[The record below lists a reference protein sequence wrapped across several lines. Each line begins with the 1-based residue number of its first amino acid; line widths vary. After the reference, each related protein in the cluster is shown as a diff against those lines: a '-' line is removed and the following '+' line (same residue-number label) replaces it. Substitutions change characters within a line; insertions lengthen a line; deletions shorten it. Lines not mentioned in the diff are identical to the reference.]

1 MNNIFVRFLLLF
13 KLLIVFWSAS
23 SIAVQEL
30 NLSLASKGIDSK
42 QLNLSINR
50 KIKEFSGDFGI
61 NSNIEI
67 NDNNALRVT
76 AVKTLSSKN
85 IFHLSQYYKGIV
97 IDGSSVSLVQSDN
110 ASSHLMGR
118 YIEGIDRD
126 IERFEQPSEFQLSD
140 FKEWLENSYSQQSD
154 SDISLEE
161 YTNQAV
167 IIINDDKTPQLA
179 YKAMFKLVAKNHVS
193 ITRPVIYVD
202 PYTQKV
208 IKQSERTL
216 YDRAAGSGP
225 GGNPKTGKHQY
236 NFVSGVIG
244 KTAKSANTF
253 IVKPNKD
260 LVEGEC
266 NWLGFNCDDDYYVL
280 NGTCSMDADGVQTIN
295 SEGTTSG
302 DTIYTYDC
310 DNTSNSGNENDM
322 SEFTYN
328 NWIDGYTP
336 INDAH
341 FHGQLVFE
349 MYQGFSNANNTVLND
364 GYLKRGLAGGP
375 LKGAPIKLR
384 VHYDEFWGNANWDG
398 TYVNI
403 GDGYDEFYPM
413 VSLDVISHEVA
424 HGFMEKHNANFV
436 YTDNAPSGSIAE
448 SFADIAGEAAEYFY
462 TGSND
467 WQHNQEGFRGEADEA
482 GRYFEDPTQDGKSLA
497 SLRDYWSGVTTRHG
511 SGLFNKAFYHL
522 VTDNAEWNTLTGY
535 QLFMVA
541 ASNYWTGNVDF
552 VDAAHGV
559 VLAVEDLDTSKS
571 SFNGASV
578 TKLQAQ
584 VITAFAQVDIYTPSV
599 HENYALLDYEINFNE
614 LSLINKSGTQANATD
629 WQWSISREDGS
640 DERTISIESG
650 QEFKRQQIDL
660 EKGIYRVTL
669 SFMGN
674 DSQIY
679 QYSKKVEMGADYCAA
694 NVGSSITGYIS
705 QVSIDGQTVTGE
717 TAADN
722 YADYSGSEYAP
733 FQLASTTASITLT
746 PSADSSR
753 QSWSV
758 WIDNNGDGDF
768 LDEGEW
774 LLKGHSSKE
783 AITENIMIPNT
794 PNVIKRLRVAQNYS
808 GYPRPECAY
817 IASGEVEDYSI
828 TLNEAPLV
836 VEVNIVGT
844 VAGVENPMAYSFRA
858 DTKNIETIETYE
870 WVISD
875 SLNQD
880 VATYLSA
887 EPTHTFSDTGDYNVL
902 LVINDEYSASLDISV
917 TDDTPKPSYCEPD
930 ITSPEA
936 VYINRSFIYEANN
949 SSYRTIN
956 SYVNGFSETG
966 YQFNLNEFNG
976 EVTHG
981 GAPLRKGV
989 SNIYYFELM
998 EEEVKT
1004 RYWKV
1009 WVDGDKNNEFED
1021 DEIIISESNNK
1032 GSLDLDYSLPSDYSV
1047 GDMRMRIR
1055 VSDSDEI
1062 GACDNSNV
1070 GEVED
1075 YLISIE

>member
-1 MNNIFVRFLLLF
+1 MLCVVIKIVDHLRESALYKPVKWILMVNSFFLLCLYSIHINAAQKTDINDF
-13 KLLIVFWSAS
+13 ISSGIVLKS
-23 SIAVQEL
+23 
-30 NLSLASKGIDSK
+30 IDSSETK
-42 QLNLSINR
+42 NLNVGMSYNIDPYSTLKIIDKKIIGDKSIVYFGQYYLDYIVDGVSVILVKSGRHGVRWIGSIYTDIHEDIAHRPVFESLTSGALQDVIMQKKYPLPAYDYNIDNFKYEKVISINQ
-50 KIKEFSGDFGI
+50 EQSA
-61 NSNIEI
+61 NI
-67 NDNNALRVT
+67 L
-76 AVKTLSSKN
+76 
-85 IFHLSQYYKGIV
+85 
-97 IDGSSVSLVQSDN
+97 
-110 ASSHLMGR
+110 
-118 YIEGIDRD
+118 
-126 IERFEQPSEFQLSD
+126 
-140 FKEWLENSYSQQSD
+140 
-154 SDISLEE
+154 
-161 YTNQAV
+161 
-167 IIINDDKTPQLA
+167 
-179 YKAMFKLVAKNHVS
+179 YKASYRMVFTDSHQIKLPLFYINPYNQS
-193 ITRPVIYVD
+193 IVKETNRTRN
-202 PYTQKV
+202 
-208 IKQSERTL
+208 
-216 YDRAAGSGP
+216 DRAAGSGP
-225 GGNPKTGKHQY
+225 GGNPKIGQIHY
-236 NFVSGVIG
+236 NYAADVLN
-244 KTAKSANTF
+244 KMAKSLNTF
-253 IVKPNKD
+253 IINKN
-260 LVEGEC
+260 VNKC
-266 NWLGFNCDDDYYVL
+266 TMN
-280 NGTCSMDADGVQTIN
+280 ADGVQTIN
-295 SEGTTSG
+295 LAGTTSG

-310 DNTSNSGNENDM
+310 DNASNSDNTNDM
-322 SEFTYN
+322 SEFTASH
-328 NWIDGYTP
+328 WIEGYTP

-349 MYQGFSNANNTVLND
+349 MYQGFSMADSTVLKGD
-364 GYLKRGLAGGP
+364 FKADLVHGP
-375 LKGAPIKLR
+375 FSEGEPIKLR
-384 VHYDEFWGNANWDG
+384 VHYDQFWGNANWDG

-403 GDGYDEFYPM
+403 GDGYDTFYPM
-413 VSLDVISHEVA
+413 VSLDIISHEVA
-424 HGFMEKHNANFV
+424 HGFMEKHNTNFV
-436 YTDNAPSGSIAE
+436 YGDNEPSGSIAE

-462 TGSND
+462 KGSND
-467 WQHNQEGFRGEADEA
+467 WLHNQEGFRGATDEA
-482 GRYFEDPTQDGKSLA
+482 GRYFADPTQDGKSIA

-828 TLNEAPLV
+828 VLVGNEMPSIAFEAEAYRV
-836 VEVNIVGT
+836 VEGDELVIKVIRTGNLFNTQNLAIEVINGSAINGEDFNF
-844 VAGVENPMAYSFRA
+844 VKSDVEFLQGESEKTIKVEVLNDEINENAESFTMSLKLTEDDA
-858 DTKNIETIETYE
+858 
-870 WVISD
+870 VIS
-875 SLNQD
+875 
-880 VATYLSA
+880 
-887 EPTHTFSDTGDYNVL
+887 E
-902 LVINDEYSASLDISV
+902 
-917 TDDTPKPSYCEPD
+917 
-930 ITSPEA
+930 TST
-936 VYINRSFIYEANN
+936 N
-949 SSYRTIN
+949 
-956 SYVNGFSETG
+956 
-966 YQFNLNEFNG
+966 
-976 EVTHG
+976 
-981 GAPLRKGV
+981 
-989 SNIYYFELM
+989 
-998 EEEVKT
+998 
-1004 RYWKV
+1004 
-1009 WVDGDKNNEFED
+1009 
-1021 DEIIISESNNK
+1021 IIIINK
-1032 GSLDLDYSLPSDYSV
+1032 EFDKKIPGNSGSLFWLLFV
-1047 GDMRMRIR
+1047 VVIVMIR
-1055 VSDSDEI
+1055 TKLYKPI
-1062 GACDNSNV
+1062 CD
-1070 GEVED
+1070 
-1075 YLISIE
+1075 